1 MADKKLTDVD
11 SVSSASDSDS
21 LIVIKNGVSKS
32 VKQILLSD
40 LNITGGGSGTGVVV
54 QLDIRKSGGNIEYKA
69 LMSDGSWTSW
79 KTLISIAEITGEP
92 GDPGKPGKDGI
103 SPVISIGSVE
113 TVENNVPAEVT
124 KTGTDTNP
132 VFNFKIPKGKNGE
145 GAGDV
150 TIEMLDA
157 AIKTHVTDKNFL
169 PKSEATSTYLKIN
182 DANSKYQTISGMSS
196 YVTNSA
202 LNGKG
207 YLTQST
213 ADSKYMAQSQA
224 SNFLT
229 TSQAS
234 NTYVTKESVPFN
246 FKKISQSE
254 YDRLSS
260 KDNNTVYMIVG

>member
-11 SVSSASDSDS
+11 IVQSADDSDS
-21 LIVIKNGVSKS
+21 LILIKGGVARA
-32 VKQILLSD
+32 VKQIAISSLNLSGG
-40 LNITGGGSGTGVVV
+40 TGGTVIAVELRKEGNKVQWRAKIEVGSFSNWKDLFL
-54 QLDIRKSGGNIEYKA
+54 LDDVK
-69 LMSDGSWTSW
+69 
-79 KTLISIAEITGEP
+79 GEP
-92 GDPGKPGKDGI
+92 GDPGDPGKNGI
-103 SPVISIGSVE
+103 SPVISIGTVE
-113 TVENNVPAEVT
+113 TVENNIPAAVT
-124 KTGTDTNP
+124 KTGSDENP
-132 VFNFKIPKGKNGE
+132 VFNFKIPKGKNGT
-145 GAGDV
+145 GSGDV
-150 TIEMLDA
+150 TTEMLNA
-157 AIKTHVTDKNFL
+157 AIKTNVTDKNFL
-169 PKSEATSTYLKIN
+169 QQSQAESTYLKIT

-207 YLTQST
+207 YITQST

-234 NTYVTKESVPFN
+234 NTYVTKESVPFK
-246 FKKISQSE
+246 FIKLSQSE